1 MKPERWKQI
10 DQLLEAALAR
20 EPERRAEFLNQA
32 CAGDE
37 ELRKK
42 VESLLSSDERAGSF
56 IESPAFEVGAEL
68 LAEDQTQPLVGQQI
82 GRYRVLS
89 LLGPGGM
96 GEVYLAQDSRLGR
109 KVALKLL
116 PASFTRD
123 AGRVRRFEQEA
134 RAASALNH
142 PNILTIFEIGEAN
155 DAHYI

>member
-10 DQLLEAALAR
+10 DQLLEAALER

-68 LAEDQTQPLVGQQI
+68 LAEDQTQTLVGQQI

-89 LLGPGGM
+89 LLGTGGG
-96 GEVYLAQDSRLGR
+96 GEGYPEPERPLRRAEAIQRV
-109 KVALKLL
+109 
-116 PASFTRD
+116 PASVHT
-123 AGRVRRFEQEA
+123 
-134 RAASALNH
+134 
-142 PNILTIFEIGEAN
+142 
-155 DAHYI
+155 